1 MAGSPAQLFSVAG
14 IEAIVIGAL
23 AVLYAA
29 IWRRTREPGMPWLA
43 AGFALAAAWYGYS
56 DRIPYTGLYLDT
68 DVQRI
73 GALVIGSA
81 VVLITVGV
89 SRHLGMPRGRL
100 RLLVVA
106 CWAVAVATI
115 AVAVLTPWMTHRV
128 FHVGVLMA
136 YVGVAAVAFRR
147 ATQRPGDGHLL
158 LGLALLSLPI
168 TPFVMVAAGLPPSQ
182 LKYFAGI
189 SVALFGMLL
198 LTVSLLRRQRWL
210 AVEIERRSQAETEL
224 REVNVRLEARVQER
238 TAHLHELI
246 HGLEAFNRSVSHD
259 LRGPLGG
266 MSSLARLA
274 ADALGRG
281 DDALARRALPLIA
294 SQCETSVDM
303 VNTMLELARLGDTP
317 VQREVVSLPDVVR
330 SAFDEVMLSHPGRTP
345 PTLGFGEMPLVMADP
360 RLMRAVFVNLLG
372 NAVKFTRDAAQP
384 RIELRAEAAGRD
396 VTVCVEDNGVGFDAG
411 VAERLFEPFYRAH
424 AASFEGHG
432 LGLSIVRRAVEAMGG
447 TVRARASAQGGASI
461 QIVLRDALAGPARD
475 ADERGAREGD
485 THYDSTIA
493 LA

>member
-1 MAGSPAQLFSVAG
+1 MPGSPAQVFSVAG
-14 IEAIVIGAL
+14 VEAIVIGAM
-23 AVLYAA
+23 AVLYLA

-56 DRIPYTGLYLDT
+56 DRIPFTGPHLET
-68 DVQRI
+68 AVQRI
-73 GALVIGSA
+73 GALAIGSA
-81 VVLITVGV
+81 VVLITIGV
-89 SRHLGMPRGRL
+89 AQYLGMPRGRL
-100 RLLVVA
+100 KLLVMA
-106 CWAVAVATI
+106 CWACAVATI

-147 ATQRPGDGHLL
+147 ASQRPGDGHLL
-158 LGLALLSLPI
+158 LGLALMSLPI
-168 TPFVMVAAGLPPSQ
+168 TPFLMVAAGLPPTQ

-210 AVEIERRSQAETEL
+210 GVEIERRSQAETEL

-274 ADALGRG
+274 ADALQRG
-281 DDALARRALPLIA
+281 DDAVARRALPLIA
-294 SQCETSVDM
+294 TQCETSVEM

-317 VQREVVSLPDVVR
+317 VQREPVCLSQVAR
-330 SAFDEVMLSHPGRTP
+330 SAFDEVMLSHAGRSAP
-345 PTLGFGEMPLVMADP
+345 ALSFGELPLVMADQ

-372 NAVKFTRDAAQP
+372 NAVKFSRDTAAP
-384 RIELRAEAAGRD
+384 RIELRAEVAGRD
-396 VTVCVEDNGVGFDAG
+396 VTLFVDDNGVGFDAG

-424 AASFEGHG
+424 AARFEGHG

-447 TVRARASAQGGASI
+447 TVRARASAMGGASI
-461 QIVLRDALAGPARD
+461 QIVLRDALAAPARD
-475 ADERGAREGD
+475 ADERLRED
-485 THYDSTIA
+485 TQYDSTIA
-493 LA
+493 LV